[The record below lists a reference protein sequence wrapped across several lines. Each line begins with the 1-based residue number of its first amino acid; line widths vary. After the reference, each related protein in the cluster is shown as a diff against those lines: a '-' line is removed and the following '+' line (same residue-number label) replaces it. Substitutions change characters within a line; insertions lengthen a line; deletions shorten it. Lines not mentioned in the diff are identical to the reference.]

1 MPNRLTIAR
10 RASAAPGVAASCLS
24 DELGARS
31 KGPRVCINIVMSKIL
46 HSGVFADRAMPLVGV
61 WPPARFKGCENLS
74 AGLGRFR
81 HVAPPM
87 AHYKTDQ
94 QSKPRDERIAFV
106 LEVEFKPL
114 G

>member
-1 MPNRLTIAR
+1 
-10 RASAAPGVAASCLS
+10 
-24 DELGARS
+24 
-31 KGPRVCINIVMSKIL
+31 VCINIVMSKIL
-46 HSGVFADRAMPLVGV
+46 HSGLFAGRAMPLVGV

-74 AGLGRFR
+74 AGLWRFR

-87 AHYKTDQ
+87 AHCKTDQ
-94 QSKPRDERIAFV
+94 QSKLCDERIACV